1 MLETVFT
8 VFLFPI
14 LTLLTIYIVQ
24 LIRAK
29 IKDIN
34 KTHDNETAAKY
45 INMLGETVTSCVL
58 TTSQTYVESLKKQGR
73 FDEEAQ
79 KIAFEM
85 SYNAVLTVLSNEA
98 KTYLSTIYGD
108 LNTYI
113 KQLIESEVIRNK

>member
-24 LIRAK
+24 LIRTK

-34 KTHDNETAAKY
+34 NTHDNETAAKY
-45 INMLGETVTSCVL
+45 ITMLGETVTNCVV
-58 TTSQTYVESLKKQGR
+58 TTSQTYVESLKKQGK
-73 FDEEAQ
+73 FDKEAQ

-85 SYNAVLTVLSNEA
+85 SYNAVLTVLSDEA

-108 LNTYI
+108 LNACI
-113 KQLIESEVIRNK
+113 KQLIESEVNRNK